1 MTFFQYS
8 TFPTSIQIH
17 IWIGNP
23 RKLRPI
29 LCNAHIHSE
38 QSLRPRPL
46 GCLLP
51 IQCQLVA
58 NPMLPSQ
65 FQCIVKS
72 KLLECKSIAK
82 PLSINC
88 DLMPIQCNSCANLLS
103 IWGESKAN
111 RLPNLVTWASIECQ
125 SCLNPLPILC
135 QSCDNPVSILSQ
147 SSVNTISIITS
158 NWDANPHHMLVK
170 LI

>member
-1 MTFFQYS
+1 M
-8 TFPTSIQIH
+8 
-17 IWIGNP
+17 
-23 RKLRPI
+23 PI
-29 LCNAHIHSE
+29 LCNEHIHSE
-38 QSLRPRPL
+38 QWLRLRHSV
-46 GCLLP
+46 CLLP

-72 KLLECKSIAK
+72 KPLECKYIVN

-88 DLMPIQCNSCANLLS
+88 HLMPIQCNSCANLLS

-125 SCLNPLPILC
+125 SCLNTVLTCANLVTILYQSEVISLPIFC
-135 QSCDNPVSILSQ
+135 QINANLMPILSQSDVNPVSI
-147 SSVNTISIITS
+147 
-158 NWDANPHHMLVK
+158 
-170 LI
+170 